1 MPTPE
6 LSIIIPAY
14 NSAPWLP
21 YAIESC
27 LWQSQPNIEAVIVD
41 DGSTDA
47 TPQIVDAYA
56 KADPRVRVL
65 HQPNK
70 GAGVARQAGQELAR
84 GRYLLWLDADDFL
97 DRHAARD
104 MIGVADR
111 DHVDMVC
118 GNAVVFSDKT
128 FNSRRYFH
136 HPAVARTT
144 FENPRYWKSKVAWR
158 WIVSRAFV
166 NAAHITHPPLK
177 LGQDV
182 VVMYDLL
189 CRVGTFSQCPSFF
202 YYFRQE
208 HKGMDSSLETEIEH
222 ELVHYAYVRD
232 ILVRA
237 GRPKPLV
244 KYLSENYLRD
254 IKHYMPRILG
264 REPHWERRVLEISRE
279 LFSGVDPTWL
289 ARDFCEPEVRHNP
302 ELERLGLVLRAGDE
316 DAIRAE
322 LAQYGAPGAQHHH
335 APNKANAW
343 HTFRRRI
350 KAMLAPLSLK
360 ARARQSALR
369 ARAAKRLRGVWTPE

>member
-1 MPTPE
+1 MTTPE
-6 LSIIIPAY
+6 LSIIIPSY
-14 NSAPWLP
+14 NMQRWLP

-27 LWQSQPNIEAVIVD
+27 LWQSEPNIEVLVVN

-47 TPQIVDAYA
+47 TQKIAEAYA
-56 KADPRVRVL
+56 KADARVRV
-65 HQPNK
+65 HNQVNK
-70 GAGVARQAGQELAR
+70 GLGLTRQVGQELAL
-84 GRYLLWLDADDFL
+84 GRYLMWLDADDFL
-97 DRHAARD
+97 DRDAARD
-104 MIGVADR
+104 MLGVARR
-111 DHVDMVC
+111 DDVDMVC

-144 FENPRYWKSKVAWR
+144 FDNPRYWKSKVAWR
-158 WIVSRAFV
+158 WIINRAFI
-166 NAAHITHPPLK
+166 NEAHITHPALK

-189 CRVGTFSQCPSFF
+189 CRVEAFSQCPSFF

-222 ELVHYAYVRD
+222 QLAHYAPVRD
-232 ILVRA
+232 VLVRA
-237 GRPKPLV
+237 NRPKPLI

-264 REPHWERRVLEISRE
+264 SEPHWERRVLEISCE
-279 LFSGVDPTWL
+279 LFTGIDPLWL
-289 ARDFCEPEVRHNP
+289 TKAFCEPELRHNP
-302 ELERLGLVLRAGDE
+302 ELESLGLALLSGDE

-322 LAQYGAPGAQHHH
+322 LARHGHVAPASV
-335 APNKANAW
+335 NKTSGW

-360 ARARQSALR
+360 ARARQGALR
-369 ARAAKRLRGVWTPE
+369 ARAAKRLRGLWTPE

>member
-1 MPTPE
+1 MTTPE
-6 LSIIIPAY
+6 LSIIIPSY
-14 NSAPWLP
+14 NMQRWLP

-27 LWQSQPNIEAVIVD
+27 LWQSEPNIEVLVVN

-47 TPQIVDAYA
+47 TQKIAEAYA
-56 KADPRVRVL
+56 KADARVRV
-65 HQPNK
+65 HNQVNK
-70 GAGVARQAGQELAR
+70 GLGLTRQVGQELAL
-84 GRYLLWLDADDFL
+84 GRYLMWLDADDFL
-97 DRHAARD
+97 DRDAARD
-104 MIGVADR
+104 MLGVARR
-111 DHVDMVC
+111 DDVDMVC

-144 FENPRYWKSKVAWR
+144 FDNPRYWKSKVAWR
-158 WIVSRAFV
+158 WIINRAFI
-166 NAAHITHPPLK
+166 NDAHITHPALK

-189 CRVGTFSQCPSFF
+189 CRVEAFSQCPSFF

-208 HKGMDSSLETEIEH
+208 HKGVDSSLETEIEH
-222 ELVHYAYVRD
+222 QLAHYAPVRD
-232 ILVRA
+232 VLVRA
-237 GRPKPLV
+237 NRPKPLI

-279 LFSGVDPTWL
+279 LFAGIDPTWL
-289 ARDFCEPEVRHNP
+289 TKAFCEPELRHNP
-302 ELERLGLVLRAGDE
+302 ELESLGLALLAGDE
-316 DAIRAE
+316 DAIRTE
-322 LAQYGAPGAQHHH
+322 LARHGHVAPASV
-335 APNKANAW
+335 NKTSGW

-360 ARARQSALR
+360 ARARQCALR
-369 ARAAKRLRGVWTPE
+369 ARAAKRLRGIWTPE